1 MHVLYCTF
9 IISALLNLLYV
20 LSLFETLAENSVS
33 DSRKEMQKGSNI
45 HCANEI
51 IMYNM
56 HACRKKKHT
65 MQNYTAIIT
74 YFHNKS
80 VYSEYRS

>member
-65 MQNYTAIIT
+65 MQISI
-74 YFHNKS
+74 F
-80 VYSEYRS
+80 RI